1 MQARRSGW
9 LLVCHR
15 LLPTVLFSIVVILVS
30 GLSVWAQ
37 GNYRAQLRGVVSDAT
52 GAVVPNATVTIRNI
66 GTNISSAAHTDD
78 KGSYYFTGL
87 LPTTYDVKAEASG
100 FRSAERTGVVLA
112 VDQGDSTA
120 TYLRLRD
127 LDGALRDLAANARDF
142 HSTMADLR
150 RDQDLAPERFLSY
163 KHLLIDY
170 LQQFLEDLFRYRAQI
185 AAQ

>member
-30 GLSVWAQ
+30 VLSVWAQ
-37 GNYRAQLRGVVSDAT
+37 GSYRAQLRGVVSDAT

-87 LPTTYDVKAEASG
+87 LPTTYDVRPRPAA
-100 FRSAERTGVVLA
+100 FVRRSEPAWFWR
-112 VDQGDSTA
+112 SI
-120 TYLRLRD
+120 RSR
-127 LDGALRDLAANARDF
+127 
-142 HSTMADLR
+142 H
-150 RDQDLAPERFLSY
+150 
-163 KHLLIDY
+163 
-170 LQQFLEDLFRYRAQI
+170 
-185 AAQ
+185 